1 MSAFLCDE
9 THIQQLA
16 AFKDHGK
23 NNWLTFEEQPKNMA
37 HLDALVLA
45 NENIVSIQAR
55 YSDGMGYSE
64 QELKDYVTDCQKSV
78 RFDNRLTLGDVA
90 GMLHCYEYQAC
101 ETNGF
106 EKSEAKKLCNEIRYE
121 IVKCSRTASGPK
133 ESYDGSNEALWEY
146 TPSVMADREK
156 TKERI
161 KKEFFDSKKN
171 SFSN

>member
-64 QELKDYVTDCQKSV
+64 KELKDYVTDCQKSV
-78 RFDNRLTLGDVA
+78 LFDGRLTLGDVA
-90 GMLHCYEYQAC
+90 GMLHCYEYQT
-101 ETNGF
+101 EQSHGF
-106 EKSEAKKLCNEIRYE
+106 AKSEAKKLCNEIRYE
-121 IVKCSRTASGPK
+121 IVKCCKTAAGPK
-133 ESYDGSNEALWEY
+133 ERYDGSSEALWEY
-146 TPSVMADREK
+146 TPKEMADREK

-161 KKEFFDSKKN
+161 RKDIIDYKKN
-171 SFSN
+171 IPTN